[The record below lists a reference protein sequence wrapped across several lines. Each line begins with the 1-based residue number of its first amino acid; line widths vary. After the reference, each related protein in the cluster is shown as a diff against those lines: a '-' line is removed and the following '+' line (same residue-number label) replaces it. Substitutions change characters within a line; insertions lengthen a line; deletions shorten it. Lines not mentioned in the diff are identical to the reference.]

1 MWRSSLSGWCNSNPH
16 SLHLVLVDFPFFP
29 KRPMT
34 YDFYELIKRFF
45 IPCSLAIKNITVL
58 GSGVMGHGIAQ
69 VSATAG
75 YNVVLRDI
83 KQEFLDKAMEKI
95 KWSLDK
101 LVTKEKISSEE
112 GATIFSRI
120 TPIVD
125 LNDAVKDAELV
136 IEVVPEIMDLKKQ
149 VYAELDKVAK
159 PEVVFASNTSTLP
172 ITEIANTTSRP
183 DKFIGIHFFNPPQ
196 LMKLVEVIPGE
207 KTSQEITNLTQ
218 EFVKSVN
225 KQAVLCRKDVP
236 GFIINRLF
244 IPMVHEACYLQDR
257 TGSTLEEIDSAV
269 KFKLGFP
276 MGIFELA
283 DFTGMDVIHKATV
296 EMHLRDK
303 KVITPHKTIE
313 KMFDE
318 KKLGQKS
325 GEGYYKYSDDKY
337 ERVELSEELA
347 QKCNPIQLVAN
358 VLNNAAWLIT
368 NGASDIEEIEMAARL
383 GLGLRKPL
391 FETAKE
397 VGIKNIVD
405 ELNNLAQI
413 HGEFYKPDPLL
424 ESMV

>member
-1 MWRSSLSGWCNSNPH
+1 
-16 SLHLVLVDFPFFP
+16 
-29 KRPMT
+29 MT
-34 YDFYELIKRFF
+34 
-45 IPCSLAIKNITVL
+45 IKNITVL

-75 YNVVLRDI
+75 YNIVLRDI

-95 KWSLDK
+95 RWSLDK
-101 LVTKEKISSEE
+101 LVTKEKISKEE
-112 GATIFSRI
+112 GDAIFSRI

-125 LNDAVKDAELV
+125 LNNAVKDAELI

-149 VYAELDKVAK
+149 VYAELDEVAK
-159 PEVVFASNTSTLP
+159 PEVIFASNTSTLP

-225 KQAVLCRKDVP
+225 KQAVVCRKDVP

-257 TGSTLEEIDSAV
+257 TGATLEEIDSAV

-296 EMHLRDK
+296 EMYLRDK
-303 KVITPHKTIE
+303 KVIRPHTVVE

-318 KKLGQKS
+318 KKFGQKS

-368 NGASDIEEIEMAARL
+368 NGASDVEEIEKAARL

-397 VGIKNIVD
+397 IGIKNIVD
-405 ELNNLAQI
+405 ELNRLAEV

-424 ESMV
+424 ESMI

>member
-1 MWRSSLSGWCNSNPH
+1 MA
-16 SLHLVLVDFPFFP
+16 V
-29 KRPMT
+29 
-34 YDFYELIKRFF
+34 
-45 IPCSLAIKNITVL
+45 KNITVL

-83 KQEFLDKAMEKI
+83 KQEFLDKAMGKI

-101 LVTKEKISSEE
+101 LVSKEKISKEE
-112 GATIFSRI
+112 GDSIFSRI

-125 LNDAVKDAELV
+125 LNEAVKNAELV
-136 IEVVPEIMDLKKQ
+136 IEVVPEIMELKKS
-149 VYAELDKVAK
+149 VYAELDKAAG
-159 PEVVFASNTSTLP
+159 PEVIFASNTSTLP

-183 DKFIGIHFFNPPQ
+183 EKFIGIHFFNPPQ

-207 KTSQEITNLTQ
+207 KTSQQVTDLTLDY
-218 EFVKSVN
+218 VKSVN
-225 KQAVLCRKDVP
+225 KQAVVCRKDVP

-244 IPMVHEACYLQDR
+244 IPMVHEACFLKDR
-257 TGSTLEEIDSAV
+257 TGATLEEIDSAV
-269 KFKLGFP
+269 KFNLGFP

-303 KVITPHKTIE
+303 KVISPHPLIE

-337 ERVELSEELA
+337 ERVALSEELA
-347 QKCNPIQLVAN
+347 AKCDPIQIVAN
-358 VLNNAAWLIT
+358 ILNNAAWLIT
-368 NGASDIEEIEMAARL
+368 NGASDIEEIEKAAQL
-383 GLGLRKPL
+383 GLGLKKPL

-397 VGIKNIVD
+397 IGIKKIVE
-405 ELNNLAQI
+405 ELNNLADE
-413 HGEFYKPDPLL
+413 HGEFYRPDPLL
-424 ESMV
+424 VSMQ

>member
-1 MWRSSLSGWCNSNPH
+1 MI
-16 SLHLVLVDFPFFP
+16 V
-29 KRPMT
+29 
-34 YDFYELIKRFF
+34 
-45 IPCSLAIKNITVL
+45 KNITVL

-101 LVTKEKISSEE
+101 LVSKEKISKEE
-112 GATIFSRI
+112 GDSIFSRI
-120 TPIVD
+120 IPIVD
-125 LNDAVKDAELV
+125 LNEAVKNAELV
-136 IEVVPEIMDLKKQ
+136 IEVVPEIMDLKKV
-149 VYAELDKVAK
+149 VYAELDKVAG
-159 PEVVFASNTSTLP
+159 PEVIFASNTSTLP

-183 DKFIGIHFFNPPQ
+183 EKFIGIHFFNPPQ
-196 LMKLVEVIPGE
+196 LMKLVEIIPGE
-207 KTSQEITNLTQ
+207 KTSQEITDLTQ
-218 EFVKSVN
+218 EYVKSVN

-244 IPMVHEACYLQDR
+244 IPMVHEACYAQDR
-257 TGSTLEEIDSAV
+257 TNATLEEIDSAV

-303 KVITPHKTIE
+303 KVINPHPTIE
-313 KMFDE
+313 KMFNE

-337 ERVELSEELA
+337 ERVSLSEELA
-347 QKCNPIQLVAN
+347 EKFNPIQLVAN
-358 VLNNAAWLIT
+358 ILNNAAWLIT
-368 NGASDIEEIEMAARL
+368 NGASDIGEIEKAAQL
-383 GLGLRKPL
+383 GLGLKKPL

-397 VGIKNIVD
+397 IGIKNIID
-405 ELNNLAQI
+405 ELNELAEK

-424 ESMV
+424 ISMQ

>member
-1 MWRSSLSGWCNSNPH
+1 MA
-16 SLHLVLVDFPFFP
+16 V
-29 KRPMT
+29 
-34 YDFYELIKRFF
+34 
-45 IPCSLAIKNITVL
+45 KNITVL

-101 LVTKEKISSEE
+101 LVSKEKISKEE
-112 GATIFSRI
+112 GESIFSRI

-125 LNDAVKDAELV
+125 LNEAVKNAELI
-136 IEVVPEIMDLKKQ
+136 IEVVPEIMDLKKL
-149 VYAELDKVAK
+149 VYAELDKVAG
-159 PEVVFASNTSTLP
+159 PEVIFASNTSTLP

-183 DKFIGIHFFNPPQ
+183 EKFIGIHFFNPPQ

-207 KTSQEITNLTQ
+207 KTAQEITDLTQ
-218 EFVKSVN
+218 EYVKSVN

-244 IPMVHEACYLQDR
+244 IPMVHEACFAQDR
-257 TGSTLEEIDSAV
+257 TNATLEEIDSAV

-303 KVITPHKTIE
+303 KVINPHPTVE
-313 KMFDE
+313 KMFNE

-337 ERVELSEELA
+337 ERVNLSEELA
-347 QKCNPIQLVAN
+347 QKFNPIQLVAN
-358 VLNNAAWLIT
+358 IVNNAAWLIT
-368 NGASDIEEIEMAARL
+368 NGASDIGEIEKAAQL
-383 GLGLRKPL
+383 GLGLKKPL

-397 VGIKNIVD
+397 IGIKNIVD
-405 ELNNLAQI
+405 ELNKLTEKY
-413 HGEFYKPDPLL
+413 GEFYKPDPLL
-424 ESMV
+424 ISMQ

>member
-1 MWRSSLSGWCNSNPH
+1 
-16 SLHLVLVDFPFFP
+16 
-29 KRPMT
+29 MT
-34 YDFYELIKRFF
+34 V
-45 IPCSLAIKNITVL
+45 KNITVL

-101 LVTKEKISSEE
+101 LVSKEKISKEE
-112 GATIFSRI
+112 GDSIFSRI

-125 LNDAVKDAELV
+125 LNEAVKNAELV
-136 IEVVPEIMDLKKQ
+136 IEVVPEIMNLKKS
-149 VYAELDKVAK
+149 VYAELDKAAN

-183 DKFIGIHFFNPPQ
+183 EKFIGIHFFNPPQ

-207 KTSQEITNLTQ
+207 KTSQEITDLTL
-218 EFVKSVN
+218 EYVKSVN
-225 KQAVLCRKDVP
+225 KQAVVCRKDVP

-244 IPMVHEACYLQDR
+244 IPMVHEACYAQDR
-257 TGSTLEEIDSAV
+257 TNSTLEEIDSAV

-303 KVITPHKTIE
+303 KVINPHPTVE

-337 ERVELSEELA
+337 ERVALSEELA
-347 QKCNPIQLVAN
+347 EKFNPIQLVAN
-358 VLNNAAWLIT
+358 ILNNAAWLIT
-368 NGASDIEEIEMAARL
+368 NGASDIGEIEKAAQL
-383 GLGLRKPL
+383 GLGLKKPL

-397 VGIKNIVD
+397 IGIKNIVD
-405 ELNNLAQI
+405 ELNKLAEK
-413 HGEFYKPDPLL
+413 HGDFYKPDPLL
-424 ESMV
+424 ISML

>member
-1 MWRSSLSGWCNSNPH
+1 MKKYIIK
-16 SLHLVLVDFPFFP
+16 DTEFFQI
-29 KRPMT
+29 MT
-34 YDFYELIKRFF
+34 V
-45 IPCSLAIKNITVL
+45 KNITVL

-101 LVTKEKISSEE
+101 LVSKEKISKEE
-112 GATIFSRI
+112 GDSIFSRI
-120 TPIVD
+120 RPIVD
-125 LNDAVKDAELV
+125 LNEAVKNAELV
-136 IEVVPEIMDLKKQ
+136 IEVVPEIMDLKKS
-149 VYAELDKVAK
+149 VYAELDKAAG
-159 PEVVFASNTSTLP
+159 PEVIFASNTSTLP

-183 DKFIGIHFFNPPQ
+183 EKFIGIHFFNPPQ

-207 KTSQEITNLTQ
+207 KTAQEITDLTQ
-218 EFVKSVN
+218 EYVKSVN

-244 IPMVHEACYLQDR
+244 IPMVHEACFAQDR
-257 TGSTLEEIDSAV
+257 TNATLEEIDSAV

-303 KVITPHKTIE
+303 KVINPHPTVE
-313 KMFDE
+313 KMFNE

-337 ERVELSEELA
+337 ERVMLSEELA
-347 QKCNPIQLVAN
+347 QKFNPIQLVAN
-358 VLNNAAWLIT
+358 IVNNAAWLIT
-368 NGASDIEEIEMAARL
+368 NGASDIGEIEKAAQL
-383 GLGLRKPL
+383 GLGLKKPL

-397 VGIKNIVD
+397 IGIKNIVD
-405 ELNNLAQI
+405 ELNKLAEKY
-413 HGEFYKPDPLL
+413 GEFYKPDPLL
-424 ESMV
+424 ISMQ

>member
-1 MWRSSLSGWCNSNPH
+1 MS
-16 SLHLVLVDFPFFP
+16 
-29 KRPMT
+29 
-34 YDFYELIKRFF
+34 
-45 IPCSLAIKNITVL
+45 IKNITVL

-83 KQEFLDKAMEKI
+83 EQGFLDKAMEKI
-95 KWSLDK
+95 RWSLDK
-101 LVTKEKISSEE
+101 LVTKEKISKEE
-112 GATIFSRI
+112 GDAIFARI

-125 LNDAVKDAELV
+125 LNEAVKDAELV
-136 IEVVPEIMDLKKQ
+136 IEVVPEIMDLKKK

-159 PEVVFASNTSTLP
+159 PEVIFASNTSTLP

-207 KTSQEITNLTQ
+207 KTSQEITKMTQ

-225 KQAVLCRKDVP
+225 KQAVVCRKDVP

-244 IPMVHEACYLQDR
+244 IPMVHEACFVKDR
-257 TGSTLEEIDSAV
+257 TGASLEEIDSAV

-303 KVITPHKTIE
+303 KVINPHPLVE
-313 KMFDE
+313 SMFDA

-337 ERVELSEELA
+337 ERVGLSEDLA
-347 QKCNPIQLVAN
+347 EKCDPIQLIAN
-358 VLNNAAWLIT
+358 ILNNAAWLVS
-368 NGASDIEEIEMAARL
+368 NGASDIEEIEKAAQL
-383 GLGLRKPL
+383 GLGLKKPL

-397 VGIKNIVD
+397 IGIKKIVD
-405 ELNNLAQI
+405 ELNKLAEKY
-413 HGEFYKPDPLL
+413 GEFYKPDPLL
-424 ESMV
+424 VSMQE

>member
-1 MWRSSLSGWCNSNPH
+1 
-16 SLHLVLVDFPFFP
+16 
-29 KRPMT
+29 MT
-34 YDFYELIKRFF
+34 V
-45 IPCSLAIKNITVL
+45 KNITVL

-101 LVTKEKISSEE
+101 LVSKEKISKEE
-112 GATIFSRI
+112 GDAIFSRI
-120 TPIVD
+120 TPIVN
-125 LNDAVKDAELV
+125 LNEAVKNAELV
-136 IEVVPEIMDLKKQ
+136 IEVVPEIMDLKKS
-149 VYAELDKVAK
+149 VYAELDKAAS

-183 DKFIGIHFFNPPQ
+183 EKFIGIHFFNPPQ

-207 KTSQEITNLTQ
+207 KTSQEITDLTQ
-218 EFVKSVN
+218 EYVKSVN

-244 IPMVHEACYLQDR
+244 IPMVHEACYAQDR
-257 TGSTLEEIDSAV
+257 TNAALEEIDSAV

-303 KVITPHKTIE
+303 KVINPHPTIE

-337 ERVELSEELA
+337 ERVALSEELA
-347 QKCNPIQLVAN
+347 EKFNPIQLVAN
-358 VLNNAAWLIT
+358 ILNNAAWLIT
-368 NGASDIEEIEMAARL
+368 NGASDIAEIEKAAQL
-383 GLGLRKPL
+383 GLGLKKPL

-397 VGIKNIVD
+397 IGIKNIVN
-405 ELNNLAQI
+405 ELNKLAEK

-424 ESMV
+424 VSMQ

>member
-1 MWRSSLSGWCNSNPH
+1 
-16 SLHLVLVDFPFFP
+16 
-29 KRPMT
+29 MT
-34 YDFYELIKRFF
+34 
-45 IPCSLAIKNITVL
+45 IKNITVL

-83 KQEFLDKAMEKI
+83 QQEFLDKAMEKI

-101 LVTKEKISSEE
+101 LVTKEKISREE
-112 GATIFSRI
+112 GDSIYGRI
-120 TPIVD
+120 NPVVD
-125 LNDAVKDAELV
+125 LKEAVKDAELV
-136 IEVVPEIMDLKKQ
+136 IEVVPEIMDLKKK
-149 VYAELDKVAK
+149 VYAELDEVAK
-159 PEVVFASNTSTLP
+159 PEIIFASNTSTLP

-183 DKFIGIHFFNPPQ
+183 EKFIGIHFFNPPQ

-207 KTSQEITNLTQ
+207 KTAQEVTDLTQ
-218 EFVKSVN
+218 EYVKSVN

-244 IPMVHEACYLQDR
+244 IPMVHEACYLKDR
-257 TGSTLEEIDSAV
+257 TGATLEEIDSAV

-283 DFTGMDVIHKATV
+283 DFTGMDVIHKATT

-303 KVITPHKTIE
+303 KVINPHPLVE

-337 ERVELSEELA
+337 ERVALSEELA
-347 QKCNPIQLVAN
+347 EKCNPIQLVAN
-358 VLNNAAWLIT
+358 ILNNAAWLVS
-368 NGASDIEEIEMAARL
+368 NGASDIEEIEKAAQL
-383 GLGLRKPL
+383 GLGLKKPL

-397 VGIKNIVD
+397 IGIKNIVD
-405 ELNNLAQI
+405 ELNKLADE
-413 HGEFYKPDPLL
+413 HGEFYRPDPLL
-424 ESMV
+424 TSMQ

>member
-1 MWRSSLSGWCNSNPH
+1 M
-16 SLHLVLVDFPFFP
+16 LV
-29 KRPMT
+29 
-34 YDFYELIKRFF
+34 
-45 IPCSLAIKNITVL
+45 KNITVL

-101 LVTKEKISSEE
+101 LVSKEKISKEE
-112 GATIFSRI
+112 ADGIFSRI
-120 TPIVD
+120 IPIVD
-125 LNDAVKDAELV
+125 LKEAVKDAEMI
-136 IEVVPEIMDLKKQ
+136 IEVVPEIMELKKK
-149 VYAELDKVAK
+149 VYAELDAVAG
-159 PEVVFASNTSTLP
+159 PDVIFASNTSTLP

-183 DKFIGIHFFNPPQ
+183 EKFIGIHFFNPPQ
-196 LMKLVEVIPGE
+196 LMKLVEIIPGE
-207 KTSQEITNLTQ
+207 KTSQEIIDLTQ
-218 EFVKSVN
+218 EYVKSVN

-244 IPMVHEACYLQDR
+244 IPMVHEACYAQDR
-257 TGSTLEEIDSAV
+257 TNATLEEIDSAV

-283 DFTGMDVIHKATV
+283 DFTGLDVIHKATV

-303 KVITPHKTIE
+303 KVINPHPTIE

-318 KKLGQKS
+318 RKLGQKS

-337 ERVELSEELA
+337 ERVSLSEELA
-347 QKCNPIQLVAN
+347 EKFNPIQLVAN
-358 VLNNAAWLIT
+358 ILNNAAWLIT
-368 NGASDIEEIEMAARL
+368 NGASDIGEIEKAAQL
-383 GLGLRKPL
+383 GLGLKKPL

-397 VGIKNIVD
+397 IGIKNIID
-405 ELNNLAQI
+405 ELNKLAEK

-424 ESMV
+424 ISMQ